1 MGQPAH
7 GDLKERTPGGRPF
20 WVSLAAGWL
29 LMAYGLA
36 GAWANARDTDPVDLA
51 RWFLGSAVAHDAL
64 LAPATC
70 LVGVAV
76 ARLVPGRLRAPIQ
89 AGLIVSGVVVLFA
102 FPLVR
107 RYGLRPDNPTVLF
120 RDYGSSLLVVL
131 AGVVLATAALTAVT
145 ALRRR

>member
-7 GDLKERTPGGRPF
+7 GDLKERTPGGRLF
-20 WVSLAAGWL
+20 WTALAAGWA
-29 LMAYGLA
+29 LMAYGLL
-36 GAWANARDTDPVDLA
+36 GALANARDTNPADLA
-51 RWFLGSAVAHDAL
+51 RWFLGSAVAHDAV
-64 LAPATC
+64 LAPAAC
-70 LVGVAV
+70 LVGVAL

-107 RYGLRPDNPTVLF
+107 RYGVRPDNPTVLF
-120 RDYGSSLLVVL
+120 RDYESSLLVVL
-131 AGVVLATAALTAVT
+131 AAVGLITAALAAVT